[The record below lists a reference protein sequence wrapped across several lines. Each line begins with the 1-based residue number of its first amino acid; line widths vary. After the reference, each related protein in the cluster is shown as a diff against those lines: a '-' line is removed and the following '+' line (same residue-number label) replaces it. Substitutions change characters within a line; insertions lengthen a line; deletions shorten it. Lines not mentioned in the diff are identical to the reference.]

1 MSECKF
7 IYSSEINKHLVD
19 LNLPEMKFENLI
31 MKNKS
36 KHGRNLSLSS
46 NTLHKKQETFIVNN
60 EKAQETEKYIG
71 TPEMQDNLNKS
82 GFGDRSVVNSC
93 LICFDKSPDSVFMDC
108 GHGGIF
114 SFNISFLYIY
124 SSIY

>member
-1 MSECKF
+1 
-7 IYSSEINKHLVD
+7 
-19 LNLPEMKFENLI
+19 MKFENLI

-60 EKAQETEKYIG
+60 EKAQETEKYIAS
-71 TPEMQDNLNKS
+71 PEMQDNLNKS

-108 GHGGIF
+108 GHGG
-114 SFNISFLYIY
+114 L
-124 SSIY
+124 